1 MRDTRAI
8 LKGRP
13 PKFAFL
19 PLAAGMVLAGLCVF
33 GRLRPSLGNG
43 VPADSPDA
51 KKAVKQQG
59 VGSWSTPFK
68 TDVVAIHAA
77 VLNSGEVLMWYSD
90 EPFNSGTGSRAELWN
105 PVNNSLT
112 EVQLPYTYD
121 IFCAG
126 SSFLPNGQLLVTGGR
141 DDSKKGEY
149 GIPES
154 TLFNPAISQWSQAAS
169 MNYARWYPTNV
180 ELQDGSTLVFAGDD
194 DSEKLVQE
202 VESYN
207 YQTNVW
213 TVLPP
218 SANIP
223 STTLVYPRMTLLPSG
238 VVFMGGM
245 QAQTYLLNPATN
257 KWSTVGN
264 LKFGERVYG
273 ALVLLPGL
281 EQVLEAGGNP
291 KKDQSGRATSTVE
304 MIDFSKKTPAWQ
316 YVAPMN
322 YPRQNENLVLLPD
335 GTVLAVGGGG
345 GEGRY
350 SNPVYQAEDY
360 NPTTNTWTPLAA
372 QQIQRTYHSTA
383 LLLPDGRV
391 FSGGSDHGG
400 STDLDIEVYSPPYLQ
415 SGTRPTITSS
425 PSSLTYGQ
433 HFSIETPD
441 AASITRVALIRVAS
455 TTHATRFDER
465 FVDLS
470 FTLSNG
476 QVNATAPPSGNY
488 APPGS
493 YYLDILNSSG
503 VPAVMPF
510 VLVGA
515 ASDGASGRQ
524 H

>member
-1 MRDTRAI
+1 MHSTKAVAGRRL
-8 LKGRP
+8 LKFR
-13 PKFAFL
+13 FWL
-19 PLAAGMVLAGLCVF
+19 LAAGMLLTGLFVF
-33 GRLRPSLGNG
+33 GTLRPSIGSNG
-43 VPADSPDA
+43 PAVAPNA

-77 VLNSGEVLMWYSD
+77 VLNSGQVLMWYSD
-90 EPFNSGTGSRAELWN
+90 MPFNSGTGSRAELWN
-105 PVNNSLT
+105 PTTNSLT

-154 TLFNPAISQWSQAAS
+154 TLFNPATSQWTQAAS

-180 ELQDGSTLVFAGDD
+180 ELEDGSTLVFAGSDD
-194 DSEKLVQE
+194 QEKLVQE

-207 YQTNVW
+207 YQTGIW
-213 TVLPP
+213 TILPP
-218 SANIP
+218 SANIS
-223 STTLVYPRMTLLPSG
+223 STTIVYPRMTLLPSG
-238 VVFMGGM
+238 MVFLGGM
-245 QAQTYLLNPATN
+245 QAQTSLFNPTTN

-264 LKFGERVYG
+264 LKFGERIYG
-273 ALVLLPGL
+273 AMVLLPGL
-281 EQVLEAGGNP
+281 QKVLEAGGNP
-291 KKDQSGRATSTVE
+291 QKNQNGTATNTVE
-304 MIDFSKKTPAWQ
+304 MIDFTQKAPAWQ
-316 YVAPMN
+316 YVASMN
-322 YPRQNENLVLLPD
+322 YARQNENLVLLPD
-335 GTVLAVGGGG
+335 GTVLAVGGGA

-350 SNPVYQAEDY
+350 SNPVYAAEDY

-400 STDLDIEVYSPPYLQ
+400 STDLEIEVYSPPYLQ
-415 SGTRPTITSS
+415 SGARPTITSS
-425 PSSLTYGQ
+425 PSTLAYGQ
-433 HFSIETPD
+433 HFTIGTPD

-465 FVDLS
+465 FVDLT
-470 FTLSNG
+470 FQLGAG
-476 QVNATAPPSGNY
+476 QVSVTAPPSGAY
-488 APPGS
+488 APPGY

-510 VLVGA
+510 VLVGS
-515 ASDGASGRQ
+515 ASAGKL